1 MYEVSMLLLPFLLCS
16 SGLPAKIIQEMED
29 CRSPHTK
36 TSRRVENRAS
46 SRALFAK
53 SENAESKKMCFYC
66 GEMMVFNM
74 VDFWGIKK
82 TARKCVTDFVSVFAK
97 CHEGCFFC
105 AAFFPFVSSSS

>member
-1 MYEVSMLLLPFLLCS
+1 MHICTY
-16 SGLPAKIIQEMED
+16 
-29 CRSPHTK
+29 